1 MLKKVGHNTLPLTE
15 KIIAMTKKEGIKV
28 LATFILGI
36 PGEDERMVMNTIKFA
51 KKLAPHTALFF
62 LPVPYPGSELYRTCK
77 KTGGLREDAKWED
90 YLSIDFD
97 NPVYVNPL
105 LGKEKMKNLYQKAF
119 KIFYTNP
126 KIIWINLISIRSFP
140 EARRY
145 LRASNVLL
153 DFFKPRVP
161 S

>member
-1 MLKKVGHNTLPLTE
+1 
-15 KIIAMTKKEGIKV
+15 
-28 LATFILGI
+28 
-36 PGEDERMVMNTIKFA
+36 MVMNTIKFA

-62 LPVPYPGSELYRTCK
+62 LPVPYPGSELYQICK
-77 KTGGLREDAKWED
+77 QTGGLREDAKWED
-90 YLSIDFD
+90 FLSIDFD

-105 LGKEKMKNLYQKAF
+105 LGKEKMKSLYRKAF

-140 EARRY
+140 EVRRY

-153 DFFKPRVP
+153 GFFKPRVA